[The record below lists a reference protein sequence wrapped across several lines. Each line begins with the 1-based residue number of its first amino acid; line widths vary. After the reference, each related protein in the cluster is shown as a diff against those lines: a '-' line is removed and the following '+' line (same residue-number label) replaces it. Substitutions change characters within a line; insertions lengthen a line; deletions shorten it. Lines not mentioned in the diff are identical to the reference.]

1 MRAFAIFVGLIALG
15 LAGIA
20 ILGYPAW
27 LVISPWLDN
36 PKFHRISSRVGMGL
50 LVIGFIF
57 VARRLKIGDRQ
68 SMGFGLP
75 WQEFI
80 AVVGK
85 SVFFGALLMMPAVV
99 TMIAFDLLK
108 PAVKPHGDWINL
120 VLGGIVTGL
129 TVSFIEETFLR
140 GAMLT
145 AIKRESGAWA
155 AIVLTALV
163 YAATHFLG
171 RYRVAAANVNADS
184 GFDMLAHTLALF
196 GQPLLIMDTF
206 LCLFA
211 VGVLLGMV
219 RVRTGNIAATIGLH
233 TGWVAVIY
241 VVREVTDR
249 RADAPGAWLL
259 GTVGGFMGWLVLA
272 WTLVLGAALVWWY
285 RPGVVP
291 GRDSRDSLNVTAKDL
306 GANHE
311 NRDPAPPLTPSQQS
325 ADS

>member
-1 MRAFAIFVGLIALG
+1 MRAFAIFIGLIALG

-50 LVIGFIF
+50 LVVGFIF
-57 VARRLKIGDRQ
+57 VARHLKIGDRQ
-68 SMGFGLP
+68 SLGFDLP
-75 WQEFI
+75 WKKFI
-80 AVVGK
+80 AEVCK
-85 SVFFGALLMMPAVV
+85 ATFFGTLLMMPAVLS
-99 TMIAFDLLK
+99 MIAFDLLK
-108 PAVKPHGDWINL
+108 PAVKPYAGWVHL
-120 VLGGIVTGL
+120 VLSGVITGL
-129 TVSFIEETFLR
+129 TVSIIEETFLR

-145 AIKRESGAWA
+145 AIRRESGARV

-171 RYRVAAANVNADS
+171 RYRVTAANVNAGS
-184 GFDMLAHTLALF
+184 GIDMLTHTLGMF
-196 GQPLLIMDTF
+196 GQPARIVDSF

-233 TGWVAVIY
+233 TGFVAVIS

-249 RADAPGAWLL
+249 RMESPDIWML
-259 GTVGGFMGWLVLA
+259 GSLDGFIGWLVLA
-272 WTLVLGAALVWWY
+272 WTLALGITIAWWY
-285 RPGVVP
+285 RPKARAQL
-291 GRDSRDSLNVTAKDL
+291 RDEA
-306 GANHE
+306 
-311 NRDPAPPLTPSQQS
+311 PA
-325 ADS
+325 